1 VVLSVKVPVAENCC
15 WAPSAIDT
23 FAGVTAIETSVDGLT
38 VMVAEALTDPDE
50 IAIVVVPVL
59 NVSASPCVPGELL
72 IVATLRAV
80 ELQCP
85 NWVTFWVVPSL

>member
-1 VVLSVKVPVAENCC
+1 MKVPVAENCR

-23 FAGVTAIETSVDGLT
+23 FAGVTAIETRVDGLT
-38 VMVAEALTDPDE
+38 VMVAEALTESKE

-72 IVATLRAV
+72 IVATLATV

-85 NWVTFWVVPSL
+85 NWVKFWVVPSV

>member
-1 VVLSVKVPVAENCC
+1 MIGVAGAITIEAKAA
-15 WAPSAIDT
+15 AP
-23 FAGVTAIETSVDGLT
+23 TS
-38 VMVAEALTDPDE
+38 MVAEALTESKE

-72 IVATLRAV
+72 IVATLATV

-85 NWVTFWVVPSL
+85 NWVKFWVVPSV

>member
-1 VVLSVKVPVAENCC
+1 MIGVAG
-15 WAPSAIDT
+15 AI
-23 FAGVTAIETSVDGLT
+23 AIETKAAVPT
-38 VMVAEALTDPDE
+38 VMVAEALTEAEE

-72 IVATLRAV
+72 TVATLASV

-85 NWVTFWVVPSL
+85 NWVKFWVVPSL